1 MVVYGSEDKLNFQI
15 NMEENTKRPQFDE
28 NGLILPR
35 RAMLPNFDTRRDLH
49 RELMFN
55 CKTGKSLLSEKS
67 ELSRALEKHKVNQT
81 RKMVE
86 EEKIS
91 SRSEIE
97 RALEE
102 RAKKLEELE
111 KSNERNCEATTV
123 CNPEFVRL
131 HAKMKNR
138 IQASN

>member
-1 MVVYGSEDKLNFQI
+1 LDGI
-15 NMEENTKRPQFDE
+15 IT
-28 NGLILPR
+28 
-35 RAMLPNFDTRRDLH
+35 
-49 RELMFN
+49 ELVDWFAFFYR
-55 CKTGKSLLSEKS
+55 GKSLLSEKS

-102 RAKKLEELE
+102 RAKKLEEVSSRGFTILSLSASP
-111 KSNERNCEATTV
+111 KD
-123 CNPEFVRL
+123 PPPIFW
-131 HAKMKNR
+131 KM
-138 IQASN
+138 